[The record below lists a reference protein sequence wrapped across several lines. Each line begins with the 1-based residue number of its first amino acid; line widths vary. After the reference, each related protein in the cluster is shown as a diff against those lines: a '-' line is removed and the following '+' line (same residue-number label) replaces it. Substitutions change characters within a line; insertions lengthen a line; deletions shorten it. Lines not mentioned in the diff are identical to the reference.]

1 MGLCCRRIAHV
12 VVHNVVVVDF
22 AFVFVVVVVEIVVAS
37 GEATMFAC
45 LGLVVGGNSCS
56 PLVTRGS
63 VAWRSLLLSQIYC
76 DSNTPESALG
86 LQLQILLHQILRIL
100 LIFPY
105 HD

>member
-12 VVHNVVVVDF
+12 VVVAVHNVVV
-22 AFVFVVVVVEIVVAS
+22 FVVVDFVSAVVVVVAS

-76 DSNTPESALG
+76 DSNTPALEL
-86 LQLQILLHQILRIL
+86 LQLQIQVLHQILPV
-100 LIFPY
+100 PY